1 MALYTINL
9 ISHHGAIWDADELD
23 CDTDEEAVAF
33 AENLSVPAFGNG
45 YDVWQQ
51 ERLVHRHRERHGRAG
66 PSDLGDPPGAVSPA
80 LPTSP

>member
-9 ISHHGAIWDADELD
+9 ISHHGAVRDADELD

-33 AENLSVPAFGNG
+33 AEDMNVPAFGNG

-51 ERLVHRHRERHGRAG
+51 ERLVCRHRERDSRAW
-66 PSDLGDPPGAVSPA
+66 PSDLRNPHDAMSRA
-80 LPTSP
+80 LPKSP

>member
-9 ISHHGAIWDADELD
+9 ISHRGTVWDADELD

-33 AENLSVPAFGNG
+33 AEDLNVPASGNG

-51 ERLVHRHRERHGRAG
+51 ERLVHRHRERHSRAG
-66 PSDLGDPPGAVSPA
+66 GSDLSDPSGAMPSA
-80 LPTSP
+80 LPSSP

>member
-9 ISHHGAIWDADELD
+9 ISHHGTVRDADELD

-33 AENLSVPAFGNG
+33 AEDLNVPAFGNG

-51 ERLVHRHRERHGRAG
+51 ERLVHRYREHDSRA
-66 PSDLGDPPGAVSPA
+66 
-80 LPTSP
+80 